1 MMKNKENY
9 NMKSLAI
16 KIWGL
21 LLLMCLFMNV
31 SAQKKI
37 SSDDLLKQAIYQTN
51 IKKNYPAAIAL
62 AKKGLAISPNYFDIR
77 VLLGRLYM
85 LTNNTQQAE
94 IELKKVLAKKPNQ
107 PDALNYLVNLNYQNN
122 NYTTAVDYASN
133 YLKYY
138 PEDKNMMLKKAAML
152 YDAKSFDAGNAYL
165 QNLVTQYP
173 NDKQIIDLY
182 TDLHLTTANNW
193 RKQQNYTTAI
203 IEYNKVLVLKPA
215 DTTSIK
221 ALYNLTIQLNNKE
234 KALQYAALIDD
245 SNDMAL
251 AMSKT
256 DLLRSMNRFDEA
268 LANAEK
274 LRVKYPGNDK
284 VDQLYKDIL
293 YVKAKHNLQQAD
305 TSTAFKSYE
314 QVLQT
319 FPADTF
325 ARNQLINLSVAKNN
339 RTEAVRYIDE
349 GINYYPDKQSILL
362 KKMNIT
368 QAMGENRQAY
378 EIAKTLK
385 EEFPEN
391 EKIRSINDDL
401 FVLSLQN
408 RIGATYGHTA
418 FDQQAKKPWNLY
430 SLYYMRTEK
439 FGSIIGRVNYAD
451 RRDATGYQFELEAY
465 LKHKYGY
472 SYANA
477 ALSNSL
483 IFPKF
488 RFAYSYFLPF
498 AKSYEAEVG
507 VRYLTSFFNYTSY
520 TASLGKYFG
529 SYWLNAKT
537 YITPNGG
544 KVAAAYILTGRYYFG
559 DSNEKYLTA
568 IAGYGFSPDDRG
580 RNFEITERLNLKALR
595 FTLGYQTIIWKQNL
609 IGLFGTYN
617 HQEYVPG
624 RYRNE
629 FDMQIS
635 FQHKF

>member
-1 MMKNKENY
+1 MNKGNY

-16 KIWGL
+16 KIGAL
-21 LLLMCLFMNV
+21 LLLMCLFINV
-31 SAQKKI
+31 SAQKL

-62 AKKGLAISPNYFDIR
+62 AKKGLAVSPNYIDIR
-77 VLLGRLYM
+77 LLIGRLYM

-94 IELKKVLAKKPNQ
+94 TELKKVLAKKPNQ
-107 PDALNYLVNLNYQNN
+107 ADALNYLVNINNQNKNYIRAVA
-122 NYTTAVDYASN
+122 YATT

-138 PEDKNMMLKKAAML
+138 PADKNMMLKKAAML
-152 YDAKSFDAGNAYL
+152 YEAKNFTTGEAYL
-165 QNLVTQYP
+165 QSLVTKYP
-173 NDKQIIDLY
+173 NDKRITDLH
-182 TDLHLTTANNW
+182 TDLHLAAANNG
-193 RKQQNYTTAI
+193 RKEQNNTAAMAEYT
-203 IEYNKVLVLKPA
+203 KVLVLKPTDITA
-215 DTTSIK
+215 IK
-221 ALYNLTIQLNNKE
+221 ALYNLNIQLNNKE
-234 KALQYAALIDD
+234 KALQYANQLNSNNID
-245 SNDMAL
+245 M
-251 AMSKT
+251 AMSKA

-268 LANAEK
+268 LTDAEK
-274 LRVKYPGNDK
+274 LRLKYPGNEK
-284 VDQLYKDIL
+284 VEQLYKDIL
-293 YVKAKHNLQQAD
+293 YVKARHNLQQSD
-305 TSTAFKSYE
+305 TLTAFKSYE

-339 RTEAVRYIDE
+339 REEAVRYIDE
-349 GINYYPDKQSILL
+349 GLNYYPDKQPILL
-362 KKMNIT
+362 KKLSIT
-368 QAMGENRQAY
+368 KDMGENKQAY

-401 FVLSLQN
+401 FVLTRQN

-439 FGSIIGRVNYAD
+439 FGSLIGRVNYAD

-465 LKHKYGY
+465 PKHKYGY
-472 SYANA
+472 SYVNA

-488 RFAYSYFLPF
+488 KFAYSYFLPF

-507 VRYLTSFFNYTSY
+507 VRYLDSYFNYTSY
-520 TASLGKYFG
+520 TASLGKDFG

-544 KVAAAYILTGRYYFG
+544 KVAAAYILTGRYYFK
-559 DSNEKYLTA
+559 DSNEKYVTA

-580 RNFEITERLNLKALR
+580 RNFEITERLNLKSLR

-609 IGLFGTYN
+609 IGLFSTYN

-629 FDMQIS
+629 FDLQIS